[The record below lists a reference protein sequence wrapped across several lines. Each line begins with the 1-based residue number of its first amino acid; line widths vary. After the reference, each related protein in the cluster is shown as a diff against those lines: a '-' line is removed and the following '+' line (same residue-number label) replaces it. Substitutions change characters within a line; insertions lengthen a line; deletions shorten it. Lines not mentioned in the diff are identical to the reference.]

1 MQQITAAMKHASVVD
16 RCKSMP
22 GMPVRKLAITED
34 SEYSLQLLKI
44 GVAKTKTAR
53 VHWLAL
59 FQVEWFGLKS
69 GNERSD
75 TKCVQRGLGQR
86 ARSQ

>member
-1 MQQITAAMKHASVVD
+1 MAG
-16 RCKSMP
+16 
-22 GMPVRKLAITED
+22 GMPVRKLAITEA
-34 SEYSLQLLKI
+34 SECALQLLKI

-59 FQVEWFGLKS
+59 FQVEWFDLKS

-86 ARSQ
+86 AGSQ